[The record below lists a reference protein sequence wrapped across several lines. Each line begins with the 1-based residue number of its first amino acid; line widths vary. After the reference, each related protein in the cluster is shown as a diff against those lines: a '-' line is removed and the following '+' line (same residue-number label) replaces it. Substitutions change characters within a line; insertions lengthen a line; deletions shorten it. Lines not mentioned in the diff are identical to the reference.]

1 MTFPRGTGK
10 ASLGNSLTV
19 GQLELSSTFTIGVVL
34 RFLGESQIGKVR
46 RADEGEDL
54 LLLLVSV
61 VILELGVRA
70 PEVGI
75 VGKRGLLRLRAIGN
89 PCKMDHKLAL
99 VEVLTKKLRDAAP
112 ASSKTLP
119 LGVDFASRA
128 FKRLMQNVASALE
141 VIACRTEEDRGSVH
155 ANPLQ

>member
-99 VEVLTKKLRDAAP
+99 VEVLTNAAP

-128 FKRLMQNVASALE
+128 FKRLMQNVASVLE

-155 ANPLQ
+155 ADPLQ

>member
-54 LLLLVSV
+54 LLLVSV

-75 VGKRGLLRLRAIGN
+75 VGKKGG
-89 PCKMDHKLAL
+89 CSGS
-99 VEVLTKKLRDAAP
+99 AP
-112 ASSKTLP
+112 
-119 LGVDFASRA
+119 
-128 FKRLMQNVASALE
+128 
-141 VIACRTEEDRGSVH
+141 
-155 ANPLQ
+155 